1 MAQELGVPRTTLQH
15 WLGRKEVPDVDPAV
29 TAFFGSPAGV
39 VFLHRLVLAAHFVMT
54 LIGPCGIRLVCLLL
68 ELSGLDAYVAA
79 SYGPQQKVSAAM
91 EQSVVAFGKEEREN
105 LKAEMPCGKQI
116 TVCQDET
123 FHPGICLVAIEPVS
137 NYILLEKYADN
148 RSADEWTRS
157 MASATQGLPVEII
170 QSTSD
175 EGRGILHHVQEDL
188 GIQHSPDLF
197 HVQHELCKG
206 TSIALANLVRQAKQV
221 VEKAAQRVS
230 HWQKKQAITVKKDE
244 TLDQEFQT
252 AQEQDRQARQ
262 VLETNVQQQ
271 QQVSRAIRELG
282 MEYHPYDL
290 ETGEPRSAE
299 QLTTSLAQHF
309 AEIESV
315 AIAAYLPERC
325 LKKIYKAKRVVVEM
339 IATLNF
345 FWLTVQAK
353 VEALS
358 LTPEVEQIVYSHVI
372 PAMYLHLVSKKT
384 SDPSRRSV
392 LQKQSE
398 ALLAPALSGSGPL
411 AGLQPEEVQV
421 IERVAWECAQC
432 FQRSSSCVE
441 GRNGQLALHHHSLHR
456 LTDRKLTALTTV
468 HNFFIQRDDG
478 TTAAERFFGTQPR
491 DLFEWLLDRVELPGW
506 PAQKRSLPC
515 RKEFLP
521 QFSA

>member
-1 MAQELGVPRTTLQH
+1 M
-15 WLGRKEVPDVDPAV
+15 DPAV

-39 VFLHRLVLAAHFVMT
+39 AFLHRLVLAAHFVMT
-54 LIGPCGIRLVCLLL
+54 LVGPCGIRLVCLLL

-79 SYGPQQKVSAAM
+79 SYGPQQKISAAM
-91 EQSVVAFGKEEREN
+91 EQSVVVFGKEEREN
-105 LKAEMPCGKQI
+105 LKAEMPCNKQI

-137 NYILLEKYADN
+137 NYILLEKYADH
-148 RSADEWTRS
+148 RSADEWTRA
-157 MASATQGLPVEII
+157 MVSATEGLPVEII

-206 TSIALANLVRQAKQV
+206 TSIALANLVRQAKQI

-230 HWQKKQAITVKKDE
+230 HCLEKQANTVKKDAS
-244 TLDQEFQT
+244 LDQELQT
-252 AQEQDRQARQ
+252 AQVQDRQARQ

-271 QQVSRAIRELG
+271 QQVSWSIREIG

-290 ETGEPRSAE
+290 KTGEPRSAE
-299 QLTTSLAQHF
+299 QLTTSLTQHF

-315 AIAAYLPERC
+315 AIAANLPERC

-339 IATLNF
+339 ISTLNF
-345 FWLTVQAK
+345 FWLTVQTK

-358 LTPEVEQIVYSHVI
+358 LTPVVEQIVYNQVI

-384 SDPSRRSV
+384 SDPTHRSV

-398 ALLAPALSGSGPL
+398 ALLAPAWSGSVPL
-411 AGLQPEEVQV
+411 AGLQPEEAQV

-456 LTDRKLTALTTV
+456 LTNRKLTALTTV
-468 HNFFIQRDDG
+468 HNFFIQRSDG
-478 TTAAERFFGTQPR
+478 STAAERFFGTQPR
-491 DLFEWLLDRVELPGW
+491 HLFEWLLDQVELPGW
-506 PAQKRSLPC
+506 PAQKRPLPC
-515 RKEFLP
+515 RKDFLP
-521 QFSA
+521 KFSA